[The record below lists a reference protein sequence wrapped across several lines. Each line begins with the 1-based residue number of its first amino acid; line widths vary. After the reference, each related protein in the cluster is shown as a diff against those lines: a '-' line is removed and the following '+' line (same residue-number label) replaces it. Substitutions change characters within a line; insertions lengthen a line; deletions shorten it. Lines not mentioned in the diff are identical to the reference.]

1 MVVWLVGAGARWT
14 LVARLVDGSVRLTP
28 TTNPTPLLC
37 RQMSLPE
44 DELMHESFP
53 YDAKYHQPD
62 SVAAAGHCS
71 QHGPD
76 SCRETPIISFQD
88 LHDRWQSGCQ
98 RALDEL
104 VARKEISPPRTVG

>member
-1 MVVWLVGAGARWT
+1 MVWLVGAGARWT
-14 LVARLVDGSVRLTP
+14 LVAQLVDGSVRLTP

-62 SVAAAGHCS
+62 SVAAARS
-71 QHGPD
+71 LLTARSRFVSRDPD
-76 SCRETPIISFQD
+76 HLLPGS
-88 LHDRWQSGCQ
+88 
-98 RALDEL
+98 A
-104 VARKEISPPRTVG
+104 